1 MRNAS
6 LRIATGTKRF
16 LGVGALLV
24 LITSSAPLQT
34 KAQTAQAAAGEPDQ
48 HRAMLST
55 YCFTCHNTRV
65 KIGGLALD
73 GLDLEAPEE
82 NAQIWEKALRKLRG
96 RLMPPPGNPQP
107 PQKDIDS
114 FVAWMENTLDSRA
127 KGPKAGYVPIQ
138 RLNRTEYT
146 ASVKALLGVDVNAKD
161 VLPQDIQ
168 AGGFDNIAVVLSV
181 SPAFLDQ
188 YITAARQIAK
198 VAVGNPNPSVSNVKY
213 SFAANQGGDL
223 PLPPGTRGG
232 MRFKHNFPADGEY
245 RINILNL
252 SLGLYSATMENEST
266 LVIMLDGRIV
276 FRKPIGG
283 PADQAL
289 VDRKG
294 PAGRDEIMS
303 RFTKIPVQ
311 VEAGVRDLVVAFI
324 DRSHVESDENVAT
337 GFGGIGALGFGAG
350 NGRIPSLADGVEIVG
365 PYNPTGVSRTPSR
378 ALIFVC
384 DPAERKPDR
393 AKPQV
398 AERKP
403 DRAQPQVK
411 NAGES
416 ACARKITENL
426 ARRAF
431 RRPVTS
437 EDVNQLMPFYEAGRR
452 GAQARAE
459 RERDSAKPQ
468 ETGEASIRGAQ
479 ARQGEASIRG
489 AQARQG
495 EASIKER
502 GSFDFGIEQVVTAVL
517 ASPEFLYRAIRGTRA
532 SSDAEVALTDLELA
546 SRLSFFLWNTGPDD
560 ELLTLAASGG
570 LTKPGALEKQVKRMM
585 ADPKASSLV
594 TSFAMKWLNIADLD
608 AVKPD
613 PMLFPEFN
621 DQLRRDFSKEAEEF
635 LSSILLEDR
644 SVVDLLT
651 ADHTFLNERLA
662 RHYGISG
669 VVGAQFRRVTLAE
682 KERWGLLGKGAVLLR
697 TSYGDRTSPVLRG
710 AWVLDKL
717 MGTPPSPPPPNVATN
732 LDQKAGDTAKTIRA
746 RLEQHREKALCL
758 QCHGVMD
765 PIGLPLENFDAI
777 GRWRTTDRQA
787 EDAVIDAST
796 VLPNGVAIDGPVEL
810 RAQLAGRPAML
821 AQALTER
828 LMMYALNRELEYFDM
843 PQVRAV
849 VRGAAKDNYKF
860 SSIVLGIVNT
870 EAFRKQRV
878 PPKAMAAK

>member
-1 MRNAS
+1 MSNV
-6 LRIATGTKRF
+6 RIPIGSKGF
-16 LGVGALLV
+16 LCVGALLV
-24 LITSSAPLQT
+24 LITASAPLQT
-34 KAQTAQAAAGEPDQ
+34 RAQAAQTSAAGGLDQ
-48 HRAMLST
+48 YRGMLST

-73 GLDLEAPEE
+73 GLDLQTPEQ

-114 FVAWMENTLDSRA
+114 FVVSMENALDSNA
-127 KGPKAGYVPIQ
+127 KGSKAGYVPIQ
-138 RLNRTEYT
+138 RLNRTEYA
-146 ASVKALLGVDVNAKD
+146 ASVKALVGVEVNAND

-168 AGGFDNIAVVLSV
+168 VGGFDNIATVLSV

-188 YITAARQIAK
+188 YIIAARQIAK
-198 VAVGNPNPSVSNVKY
+198 LAVGSPDPKVSNVKH
-213 SFAANQGGDL
+213 SLAASQEGEL

-245 RINILNL
+245 RINVLDL
-252 SLGLYSATMENEST
+252 SLGLYTATVENEST
-266 LVIMLDGRIV
+266 LVIMIDGKIV

-311 VEAGVRDLVVAFI
+311 VEAGVRDVIVAFI
-324 DRSHVESDENVAT
+324 DRSRVESDENVAA
-337 GFGGIGALGFGAG
+337 GFGGTGALGFGAG
-350 NGRIPSLADGVEIVG
+350 NGRMPRLGNGVEIVG
-365 PYNPTGVSRTPSR
+365 PYNSTGVSRTPSR

-384 DPAERKPDR
+384 DHK
-393 AKPQV
+393 K
-398 AERKP
+398 
-403 DRAQPQVK
+403 
-411 NAGES
+411 AGES

-431 RRPVTS
+431 RRPITL
-437 EDVNQLMPFYEAGRR
+437 EDVNGLMPFYESGR
-452 GAQARAE
+452 
-459 RERDSAKPQ
+459 
-468 ETGEASIRGAQ
+468 RGAQ
-479 ARQGEASIRG
+479 ARQGEASTRV

-495 EASIKER
+495 EASNNGG

-517 ASPEFLYRAIRGTRA
+517 SSPEFLYRSIRGTVPARGTA
-532 SSDAEVALTDLELA
+532 SPDAQVALTDLELA

-560 ELLTLAASGG
+560 ELLTLAAAGG
-570 LTKPGALEKQVKRMM
+570 LTKPGALDKQVKRMM
-585 ADPKASSLV
+585 TDPKASSLV

-635 LSSILLEDR
+635 LRSILLEDR
-644 SVVDLLT
+644 GVLDLLT

-669 VVGAQFRRVTLAE
+669 VVGAQFRRVTLSE

-717 MGTPPSPPPPNVATN
+717 MGTPPSPPPPNVATT
-732 LDQKAGDTAKTIRA
+732 LDQKEGEKPKTIRA

-765 PIGLPLENFDAI
+765 PTGLPLENFDAI

-787 EDAVIDAST
+787 ENAAIDVRT

-810 RAQLAGRPAML
+810 RAQLASRPAMF
-821 AQALTER
+821 AEALTER

-849 VRGAAKDNYKF
+849 ARGAAKDNYKF

-870 EAFRKQRV
+870 DAFRKQGS
-878 PPKAMAAK
+878 PPKGVNKGG